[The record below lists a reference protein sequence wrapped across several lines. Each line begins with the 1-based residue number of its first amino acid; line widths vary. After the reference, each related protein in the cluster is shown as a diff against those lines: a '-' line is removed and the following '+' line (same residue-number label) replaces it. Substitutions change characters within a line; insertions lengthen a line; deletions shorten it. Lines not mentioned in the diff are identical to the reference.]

1 MPTLDSQR
9 EMCSRAYEGVCIF
22 HFVNKRNVFRNIYNI
37 YSINHIQICVF
48 SMTDSLKT
56 KKNISTSQALPIDL
70 SIRIKAAAWGEE
82 DDYIKY
88 FKDNQKKLTL
98 T

>member
-1 MPTLDSQR
+1 
-9 EMCSRAYEGVCIF
+9 
-22 HFVNKRNVFRNIYNI
+22 
-37 YSINHIQICVF
+37 
-48 SMTDSLKT
+48 MTDLLKT

-88 FKDNQKKLTL
+88 LKDNQKK
-98 T
+98 